1 MKFLERER
9 EAVSRLAESQLV
21 KKLFP
26 RQQYHTSAGSQGTK
40 FYKCAYPAHRKD
52 KINHTTSECKEFQ
65 KLPVS
70 GKQGRYEVLKQVNAC
85 FKCFGNHKKQD
96 CPKKDPC
103 PTCGSQSHHV
113 LLCRGNGP
121 KEKAEHP
128 LETEQSKTRDDSRE
142 ETHSH
147 MVQSDAIALYP
158 VNQAIVVESG
168 KTVSV
173 FCDGG
178 SNSSYITHRAANR
191 IKAKTIR
198 KLTLDVTTMGN
209 IEKSYSTCEYQFT
222 IRTRTGKKVTVNA
235 FGMERITGPVS
246 KLDPD
251 VLVQLFPDYDPQSL
265 QRKSS
270 NVDVLL
276 GCDHFGLHPKKEEA
290 QCGENLSIMSGEL
303 GICLQGSHPDL
314 KEETCYDTNLAKTI
328 HDIRHKAKTYFARIG
343 DHPEFN
349 GQVSSAESPNHVF
362 HCLSHAIKST
372 NDRETDS
379 RIESFIRGEELGT
392 ETSPRCGGCRCNKCP
407 TVGHT
412 YSFRE
417 EQELKMI
424 QENLEYDEKNQR
436 WLTSYPWTVDPNSL
450 PNNYNTALA
459 TLRNTERILS
469 KDPKWAETYEEQM
482 KDMVDRHVARKLTT
496 QELEQ
501 WNGPL
506 FYISHLAVVN
516 PRSKSTPVRIVFNS
530 SQSHHGVSLNSCLAK
545 GPDAYINN
553 LVGILLPWREEH
565 VAFVGDLRK
574 MFNSIHLKLLEQ
586 HCHRFLW
593 RDMDTEREPDIYVME
608 RVNMG
613 DSPAPAIS
621 TEAVYKTATL
631 FEDESPEAAE
641 LLRKSSYVD
650 DLIDS

>member
-1 MKFLERER
+1 M
-9 EAVSRLAESQLV
+9 AESQPV
-21 KKLFP
+21 KKRFP
-26 RQQYHTSAGSQGTK
+26 RQQFHTSTGSRGTK
-40 FYKCAYPAHRKD
+40 FYKCAYPEHRKD

-113 LLCRGNGP
+113 LLCRGNDP

-128 LETEQSKTRDDSRE
+128 LETEQSKTRDDNRG

-147 MVQSDAIALYP
+147 MVHSDAIALYP
-158 VNQAIVVESG
+158 INQAIVVESG

-198 KLTLDVTTMGN
+198 KLILDVTTMDN
-209 IEKSYSTCEYQFT
+209 IKKSYSTCEYQFT

-303 GICLQGSHPDL
+303 GICLQGS
-314 KEETCYDTNLAKTI
+314 
-328 HDIRHKAKTYFARIG
+328 
-343 DHPEFN
+343 
-349 GQVSSAESPNHVF
+349 
-362 HCLSHAIKST
+362 
-372 NDRETDS
+372 
-379 RIESFIRGEELGT
+379 
-392 ETSPRCGGCRCNKCP
+392 
-407 TVGHT
+407 
-412 YSFRE
+412 
-417 EQELKMI
+417 
-424 QENLEYDEKNQR
+424 
-436 WLTSYPWTVDPNSL
+436 
-450 PNNYNTALA
+450 
-459 TLRNTERILS
+459 
-469 KDPKWAETYEEQM
+469 
-482 KDMVDRHVARKLTT
+482 
-496 QELEQ
+496 
-501 WNGPL
+501 
-506 FYISHLAVVN
+506 
-516 PRSKSTPVRIVFNS
+516 
-530 SQSHHGVSLNSCLAK
+530 
-545 GPDAYINN
+545 
-553 LVGILLPWREEH
+553 
-565 VAFVGDLRK
+565 
-574 MFNSIHLKLLEQ
+574 
-586 HCHRFLW
+586 
-593 RDMDTEREPDIYVME
+593 
-608 RVNMG
+608 
-613 DSPAPAIS
+613 IS
-621 TEAVYKTATL
+621 T
-631 FEDESPEAAE
+631 
-641 LLRKSSYVD
+641 
-650 DLIDS
+650 